1 MECHV
6 RVLFERSSSY
16 SLLFCSRFFLQE
28 WFHRIYI
35 YNKVDEIACSSF
47 LFFLMVVDVGMSTTV
62 HFLPKP
68 WLHKFQ
74 KCKAQCSHLM
84 GAVFGA
90 GRNLIMD
97 EGVDL
102 YFLLLVLLIIFVDE
116 QKSGGQAPI
125 KG

>member
-1 MECHV
+1 M
-6 RVLFERSSSY
+6 
-16 SLLFCSRFFLQE
+16 
-28 WFHRIYI
+28 
-35 YNKVDEIACSSF
+35 
-47 LFFLMVVDVGMSTTV
+47 GMSTTV

-90 GRNLIMD
+90 GRNLTMD
-97 EGVDL
+97 ERVDL

-116 QKSGGQAPI
+116 QKSGWQAPI